1 MNKYKSIFIF
11 TLAALLFV
19 ACREPRVSKNGTW
32 TKANA
37 TKWVKENSWRH
48 GFAINLAEGTD
59 EVAFTTQYH
68 MNPAL
73 WDKAFAYLKNTN
85 LDTLSP
91 GKYPIQGDD
100 LFASVTIAP
109 TKEFDK
115 TNWES
120 HKKYID
126 LQYVISGKEKIGV
139 APLASATVTKP
150 YDETKDVANYT
161 AEGIFHLAEPTV
173 LFLFFPTD
181 VHRPNVKVEGYDSD
195 KKIVLKIR
203 VAQ

>member
-1 MNKYKSIFIF
+1 MKNYKCVLVFAFSV
-11 TLAALLFV
+11 LLFV
-19 ACREPRVSKNGTW
+19 ACRGPRVSKDGTW
-32 TKANA
+32 TKKAA
-37 TKWVKENSWRH
+37 TKWVAQNSWRH
-48 GFAINLAEGTD
+48 GFTTNLAEGTD
-59 EVAFTTQYH
+59 AVAFTTQYN

-73 WDKAFAYLKNTN
+73 WDKAFAFLNNTN

-100 LFASVTIAP
+100 LFASVTISP

-139 APLASATVTKP
+139 APLSSATVTKP
-150 YDETKDVANYT
+150 YDEAKDVANYS
-161 AEGIFHLAEPTV
+161 ADGIFHLAEPTV
-173 LFLFFPTD
+173 FFLFFPTD
-181 VHRPNVKVEGYDSD
+181 VHRPNVKVEGIDSD

>member
-1 MNKYKSIFIF
+1 MRKYKSILVFA
-11 TLAALLFV
+11 LAAFLFIG
-19 ACREPRVSKNGTW
+19 CREPRVSKNGTW
-32 TKANA
+32 TINNA

-48 GFAINLAEGTD
+48 GFAVNLAEGTD
-59 EVAFTTQYH
+59 YIAFTTQYH
-68 MNPAL
+68 MNPVL
-73 WDKAFAYLKNTN
+73 WDKAFAFLKNTN

-100 LFASVTIAP
+100 LFASVTLSP

-126 LQYVISGKEKIGV
+126 LQYVIKGKEKIGV

-150 YDETKDVANYT
+150 YDETKDVANYST
-161 AEGIFHLAEPTV
+161 EGVFHLAEPSV
-173 LFLFFPTD
+173 FFLFFPTD
-181 VHRPNVKVEGYDSD
+181 VHRPNIKVEGVDSD